1 MGEGR
6 SLMELIGEG
15 QLPRRNKGRSLR
27 EWMGAKARC
36 NVGGVLV
43 FLVPSA
49 QSPNSAS
56 TETTPYLHP
65 SPSPKAHCRV
75 LRGEFLPL
83 DRTTRASQSQTYR
96 ELGAPPP
103 HSTSRGL
110 FYRMSWISRGPPLTL
125 HSARPQSPDPSGSG
139 TARSQKREKTGGRME

>member
-1 MGEGR
+1 M
-6 SLMELIGEG
+6 GEG
-15 QLPRRNKGRSLR
+15 QLPQHNKGRSLR
-27 EWMGAKARC
+27 EWMGAKARR

-49 QSPNSAS
+49 QSPNPPS
-56 TETTPYLHP
+56 TEATPYLHP
-65 SPSPKAHCRV
+65 SPSPEAHCRI

-83 DRTTRASQSQTYR
+83 DRTTRASQSQTYW

-110 FYRMSWISRGPPLTL
+110 FYRMSWISRGPPPTL
-125 HSARPQSPDPSGSG
+125 HSARPQSPDPSSSG
-139 TARSQKREKTGGRME
+139 TVCSQKREKTGGRME

>member
-1 MGEGR
+1 M
-6 SLMELIGEG
+6 
-15 QLPRRNKGRSLR
+15 PRRNKGQSLR
-27 EWMGAKARC
+27 EWMGAKARR

-49 QSPNSAS
+49 QSPNPPS
-56 TETTPYLHP
+56 TEATPYLHP

-83 DRTTRASQSQTYR
+83 DRTTRASQSPTYQ

-103 HSTSRGL
+103 HSTSRVY

-139 TARSQKREKTGGRME
+139 TVRSQKRKKTGGRME